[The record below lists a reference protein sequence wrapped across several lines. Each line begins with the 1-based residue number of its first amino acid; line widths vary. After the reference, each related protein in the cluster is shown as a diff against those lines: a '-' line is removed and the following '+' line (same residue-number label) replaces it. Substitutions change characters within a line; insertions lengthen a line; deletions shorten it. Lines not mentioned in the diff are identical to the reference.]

1 MYALFRT
8 ASVSII
14 TQSQCA
20 RKSFVSIIT
29 AAFLAASLG
38 YAGMVSAQ
46 QKADKTEAPQS
57 GDTTIDRMHA
67 TASRWFQ
74 GTAGRVDRF
83 FVSDEYATHED
94 NQSRL
99 RLRVNTDYVENSG
112 WDVAGNIKLHLVMPG
127 WDQRLRL
134 VMNDAD
140 DNNDT
145 ASQAVASGDESD
157 IALRWLGIRTDR
169 FGLSFDLGVRIK
181 DSNLAGFGRINA
193 ALRYPLAGKWTG
205 GTSNRMYAYSDTGF
219 RNDFRQYFDRQI
231 SDKLLF
237 RSRTRMQY
245 FEENDYNPT
254 SEQKFT
260 LFHTLNGRHA
270 LAYEALFERY
280 AAEDSLF
287 DDDEITVPLRD
298 NYKGYQLRVRYRTN
312 VWRKWLFLEF
322 WPIVSWPEERDYDL
336 NLGARFRVEINFG
349 QTPMSAAKIEE

>member
-1 MYALFRT
+1 MYTPFRSMLV
-8 ASVSII
+8 SVL
-14 TQSQCA
+14 TQRDCA
-20 RKSFVSIIT
+20 RNSLLCIMATIL
-29 AAFLAASLG
+29 LAASLG
-38 YAGMVSAQ
+38 CPGTVSAQ
-46 QKADKTEAPQS
+46 QSSQATGTPET
-57 GDTTIDRMHA
+57 GDTRVDRWHA
-67 TASRWFQ
+67 KASGWFQ

-83 FVSDEYATHED
+83 FVDDEYATHED

-99 RLRVNTDYVENSG
+99 RLRLNTDYVENGG
-112 WDVAGNIKLHLVMPG
+112 WDVGGNIKLHLVLPG
-127 WDQRLRL
+127 LDNRMRL
-134 VMNDAD
+134 VINDAD
-140 DNNDT
+140 DNDT
-145 ASQAVASGDESD
+145 TTSQTAASGDDSD

-169 FGLSFDLGVRIK
+169 VGLSFDLGVRIK

-193 ALRYPLAGKWTG
+193 AVRYPLGGKWTG
-205 GTSNRMYAYSDTGF
+205 ATSNRIYAYSDTGF

-237 RSRTRMQY
+237 RSRTRIQY

-260 LFHTLNGRHA
+260 LFYTLNDRHA

-322 WPIVSWPEERDYDL
+322 WPIASWPEERDYDL
-336 NLGARFRVEINFG
+336 TLGARLRVEINFG
-349 QTPMSAAKIEE
+349 QTPTSAAKIDE